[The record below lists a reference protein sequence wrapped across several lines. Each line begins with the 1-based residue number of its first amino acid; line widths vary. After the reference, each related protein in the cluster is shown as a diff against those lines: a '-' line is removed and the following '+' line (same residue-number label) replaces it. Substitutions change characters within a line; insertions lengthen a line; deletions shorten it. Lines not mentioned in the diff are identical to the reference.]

1 MRQKISERV
10 PNKIAWRGV
19 PNKVA
24 LAAGITPCALRVPV
38 PGFDEQFCILP
49 VADGLPSRGEHL
61 FDCGFGEELVSRSS
75 GKAIDACA
83 ESFGGNDGLLVK
95 WMKFIFV
102 LVAKNQWCKSGTNPW
117 ALVRKRY
124 TEVVAVMYNVR

>member
-1 MRQKISERV
+1 MKRGKTQIRQI
-10 PNKIAWRGV
+10 NKDREA
-19 PNKVA
+19 
-24 LAAGITPCALRVPV
+24 
-38 PGFDEQFCILP
+38 F
-49 VADGLPSRGEHL
+49 
-61 FDCGFGEELVSRSS
+61 
-75 GKAIDACA
+75 
-83 ESFGGNDGLLVK
+83 LVK